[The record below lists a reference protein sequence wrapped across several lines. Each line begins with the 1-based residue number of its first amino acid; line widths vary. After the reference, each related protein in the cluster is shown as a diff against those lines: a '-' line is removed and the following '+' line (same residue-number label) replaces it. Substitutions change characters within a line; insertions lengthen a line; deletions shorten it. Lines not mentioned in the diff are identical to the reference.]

1 MTNLY
6 DSLLR
11 RSKLSIL
18 NSPSSILASTACGYD
33 AASRLLTVSDGT
45 NSAAYS
51 YLANSPLVGQIV
63 FANNGAMQMTAT
75 KTYDNLHPVR
85 YGVGRAELSHG
96 VNRLTEI
103 VNGNGTVP
111 PADQRSYAYNSA
123 NFTP

>member
-45 NSAAYS
+45 NSATYS
-51 YLANSPLVGQIV
+51 YLANSPLVDH
-63 FANNGAMQMTAT
+63 TC
-75 KTYDNLHPVR
+75 PVR
-85 YGVGRAELSHG
+85 YEATAT
-96 VNRLTEI
+96 RLHF
-103 VNGNGTVP
+103 
-111 PADQRSYAYNSA
+111 ADGCQFDIA
-123 NFTP
+123 